1 VSLLESRGKGFS
13 AALVDGEWIRVYA
26 RSGKR
31 GPKLQKFVEGRKL
44 REYSNFD
51 AKKME
56 FENIS
61 KTPRGNGELKAT
73 VKYNTTREAFTITAD
88 GKSIVLRRIMCD
100 IIDANFKYWKFPTLP
115 LPIRSKGGYL
125 DFLYLDQDMRITRGN
140 RGGLFIHYRPEFFK
154 KVSVRQILEREGVYS
169 ENI

>member
-1 VSLLESRGKGFS
+1 MLVVFILGAVVQVAFLPCLFVSALSAIDTGKAKFLKYRDALPSSIDPVKANGWSAIFKLSEDPKQELISALSSSEIDADKIDTLVSLLESRGKGFS
-13 AALVDGEWIRVYA
+13 SALVDGEWIRVYA

-73 VKYNTTREAFTITAD
+73 VK
-88 GKSIVLRRIMCD
+88 
-100 IIDANFKYWKFPTLP
+100 
-115 LPIRSKGGYL
+115 
-125 DFLYLDQDMRITRGN
+125 
-140 RGGLFIHYRPEFFK
+140 
-154 KVSVRQILEREGVYS
+154 VSRA
-169 ENI
+169 